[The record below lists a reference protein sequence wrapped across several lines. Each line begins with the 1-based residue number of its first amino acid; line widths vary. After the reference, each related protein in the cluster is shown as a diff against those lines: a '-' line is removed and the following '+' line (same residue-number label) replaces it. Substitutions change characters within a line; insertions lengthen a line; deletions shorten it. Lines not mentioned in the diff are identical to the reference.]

1 MATSLDQVTTKR
13 QVEANQ
19 GAKFKSEDVELAVN
33 FGIKILNEG
42 GGLDLIKKSINQS
55 QDPAQVIGQFLA
67 QIISKLA
74 EQMLQEYS
82 IDPGIFLAKD
92 GFLDYILNY
101 IEQKL
106 GYPESFSDEIY
117 TQVVEIIKAAAQGA
131 PAPNGVMEGQTST
144 PPPQGGQPAPAPAPQ
159 PGGGMPPMGGM

>member
-1 MATSLDQVTTKR
+1 MATSLDQVNAER

-19 GAKFKSEDVELAVN
+19 GTKFKSEDVELAVN
-33 FGIKILNEG
+33 FGIKLLNEG

-67 QIISKLA
+67 QIIAKLA
-74 EQMLQEYS
+74 EQMNQEYS

-106 GYPESFSDEIY
+106 GYPAKFSDEIY
-117 TQVVEIIKAAAQGA
+117 NQVVEIIKAAAQGPA
-131 PAPNGVMEGQTST
+131 APNGVMEGQPSAPSQQGVQAPTQ
-144 PPPQGGQPAPAPAPQ
+144 PQGQA
-159 PGGGMPPMGGM
+159 PMGGM

>member
-1 MATSLDQVTTKR
+1 MATSLDQVNAER

-19 GAKFKSEDVELAVN
+19 GTKFKSEDVELAVN
-33 FGIKILNEG
+33 FGIKLLNEG

-67 QIISKLA
+67 QIIAKLA
-74 EQMLQEYS
+74 EQMHQEYS

-101 IEQKL
+101 IERKL
-106 GYPESFSDEIY
+106 GYPEEFSNEIY
-117 TQVVEIIKAAAQGA
+117 NQVVEIIKAAAQGPA
-131 PAPNGVMEGQTST
+131 APNGVMEGQPSA
-144 PPPQGGQPAPAPAPQ
+144 PSQQGVQAPAQPQGQA
-159 PGGGMPPMGGM
+159 PMGGM